1 MRGPLYN
8 VLRRQRVTYTYTV
21 VIERD
26 EDGVYIAVC
35 PALPGCYTQGRT
47 YREALDHIRDAIV
60 LHLQARQDLGEPIP
74 IETAIEKVE
83 VALETP
89 SGSTG

>member
-1 MRGPLYN
+1 M
-8 VLRRQRVTYTYTV
+8 TYRYTV

-35 PALPGCYTQGRT
+35 PALPGCYTQGAT
-47 YREALDHIRDAIV
+47 YGEALDHIRDAIA
-60 LHLQARQDLGEPIP
+60 LHLQARRDLGEPIP
-74 IETAIEKVE
+74 IETAVEEVE

>member
-1 MRGPLYN
+1 
-8 VLRRQRVTYTYTV
+8 VTYRYTV

-47 YREALDHIRDAIV
+47 YQEALDHIRDAIA

-74 IETAIEKVE
+74 VETAVEKVE
-83 VALETP
+83 VTLETP
-89 SGSTG
+89 SGSAG